1 MKTIAW
7 QIGTPWLALFALG
20 IIPAG
25 GSTGTGSQTL
35 SATINPVGSI
45 TAPASAS
52 LTTSTTTFQ
61 PFHGNVAVN
70 YQARTSAAGGGTI
83 TLNVSSDFTP
93 SGGPSAA
100 SGALTYTCSGAT
112 LGSACS
118 GSQTASTTS
127 QTPVLTLPPSACT
140 GGGGVCSTQNP
151 NSVSLSFTLTDNPGY
166 ATGAYTANVT
176 FTIST
181 T

>member
-1 MKTIAW
+1 MV
-7 QIGTPWLALFALG
+7 
-20 IIPAG
+20 PAG
-25 GSTGTGSQTL
+25 GSTGTGSQSL
-35 SATINPVGSI
+35 NATIDPVGSI

-52 LTTSTTTFQ
+52 LTTSATTFK
-61 PFHGNVAVN
+61 PFTGDLTVN
-70 YQARTSAAGGGTI
+70 YKARTTPVGGGAI
-83 TLNVSSDFTP
+83 TLSVSSDFTP

-118 GSQTASTTS
+118 GSQTASTTA
-127 QTPVLTLPPSACT
+127 QTPVLALPGGVCT
-140 GGGGVCSTQNP
+140 GGGAPCGNQNP
-151 NSVSLSFTLTDNPGY
+151 NSVGLSFTLTDNPAY
-166 ATGAYTANVT
+166 ATGAYSARVT